1 MTEVSRRFEQM
12 IRAYYHRT
20 GFKNILPVKTE
31 EGIML
36 GDVTIISRGSLK
48 DIEKS
53 GEVIYKDISLNDVA
67 IHLAHRA
74 VQKGRTLDC
83 DRIYAADQD
92 YGKWI
97 DECHRLK
104 LLHRKAVIS
113 GDLGRADLLADKLKD
128 RELRAEISK
137 KNALGLIKS

>member
-31 EGIML
+31 GGIVL
-36 GDVTIISRGSLK
+36 GDVMIVSRGSLK

-53 GEVIYKDISLNDVA
+53 GEVIYKDVSLNDVA
-67 IHLAHRA
+67 IYLAHRLLL
-74 VQKGRTLDC
+74 KGKTLDN
-83 DRIYAADQD
+83 DKIYAADQD

-104 LLHRKAVIS
+104 ILHRKAVNSQDI
-113 GDLGRADLLADKLKD
+113 DRADLLASKLKD
-128 RELRAEISK
+128 RELRAEIAK
-137 KNALGLIKS
+137 RNALGLIKS